1 MSSPTLSTLSTA
13 IAQQTRAWRGSL
25 LRSLLVAAAVVVV
38 YFLLPMSSALTA
50 SSAAVLVTG
59 VGFVVL
65 LLVMEVRAIKVS
77 PYPRVKAFEALAVTL
92 PMFLVV
98 FATTY
103 FLMGQADAG
112 AWSEPLSRLDAL
124 YFTLTVF
131 ATVGFGDITAVSE
144 PARAV
149 VTGQMA
155 GNLVLIGVVTRVIVR
170 AVEQGIARRAEHAV
184 HERTIR

>member
-1 MSSPTLSTLSTA
+1 MPSSTLASLPTA
-13 IAQQTRAWRGSL
+13 IAERTRAWRGSL
-25 LRSLLVAAAVVVV
+25 MRSLLVSASVVLV
-38 YFLLPMSSALTA
+38 YFVLPMSSKLTTSRTA
-50 SSAAVLVTG
+50 FLVTG
-59 VGFVVL
+59 VAFVVL
-65 LLVMEVRAIKVS
+65 LLVMEIRAIKVS
-77 PYPRVKAFEALAVTL
+77 PYPRVKAFEALAVTQ

-103 FLMGQADAG
+103 YLMGQADAR

-155 GNLVLIGVVTRVIVR
+155 GNLLMIGVVTRVIVR
-170 AVEQGIARRAEHAV
+170 AMEQGIARRAEHAV